1 MTLKIRKISEYVGSG
16 YNEFWKFKGR
26 YRVVKGSR
34 ASKKS
39 KTTALWYAT
48 FLNKK
53 GFEKANLIVFRKT
66 YRTLKD
72 SCFTDLKWAF
82 TRLGVIDDWV
92 FTLSPLEA
100 TRKSTGQKI
109 LFRGLDDVL
118 KITSVTV
125 EKGHL
130 CWAWIEEAYEIMNE
144 DDFDMLDESIRGEVP
159 KPLFKQWTITF
170 EKEKVDKV
178 DNQQEETKKEEVKTF
193 TQEEIDEIVKSNVDR
208 AVAKA
213 LHKADEQRKE
223 AEKLAAMNAKEKA
236 EYEMNKKRQDL
247 EKRERDIQLRELTAE
262 AKDMLIEKGLSSDL
276 ASILDYKEAES
287 VKESINIIE
296 ATIRYLLVVHEQ

>member
-1 MTLKIRKISEYVGSG
+1 MPEELRENVETNEYV
-16 YNEFWKFKGR
+16 N
-26 YRVVKGSR
+26 
-34 ASKKS
+34 
-39 KTTALWYAT
+39 
-48 FLNKK
+48 
-53 GFEKANLIVFRKT
+53 
-66 YRTLKD
+66 
-72 SCFTDLKWAF
+72 
-82 TRLGVIDDWV
+82 
-92 FTLSPLEA
+92 
-100 TRKSTGQKI
+100 
-109 LFRGLDDVL
+109 
-118 KITSVTV
+118 
-125 EKGHL
+125 
-130 CWAWIEEAYEIMNE
+130 
-144 DDFDMLDESIRGEVP
+144 
-159 KPLFKQWTITF
+159 
-170 EKEKVDKV
+170 VDKV

-247 EKRERDIQLRELTAE
+247 EKRERNIQLRELTAE

>member
-1 MTLKIRKISEYVGSG
+1 MPEELRENV
-16 YNEFWKFKGR
+16 E
-26 YRVVKGSR
+26 
-34 ASKKS
+34 
-39 KTTALWYAT
+39 TT
-48 FLNKK
+48 
-53 GFEKANLIVFRKT
+53 
-66 YRTLKD
+66 
-72 SCFTDLKWAF
+72 
-82 TRLGVIDDWV
+82 
-92 FTLSPLEA
+92 
-100 TRKSTGQKI
+100 
-109 LFRGLDDVL
+109 
-118 KITSVTV
+118 
-125 EKGHL
+125 
-130 CWAWIEEAYEIMNE
+130 
-144 DDFDMLDESIRGEVP
+144 
-159 KPLFKQWTITF
+159 

-178 DNQQEETKKEEVKTF
+178 DNQQEETKQEEVKTF

-276 ASILDYKEAES
+276 ASILDYKDAES

-296 ATIRYLLVVHEQ
+296 AAINKEAEKQVIERLKGKTPKTKNVNSAITKEEIEKIEDGVERRRLIQENIHLFDK